1 MANLTYPDVV
11 ADATNGTTGTQIAD
25 AFNEIKTVVN
35 ENAGS
40 SGGDLYQQLM
50 NDKDVVD
57 FWLPSASP
65 RLLQKSKVES
75 SESPSPYP
83 LTTFSTSGV
92 LLNSD
97 RITFPNQNHKRAIT
111 VDGAGAMTNLVFFN
125 MKAPASGATFNTFEE
140 INNGNRGGSG
150 GLTMYFTNR
159 FETGYASQSLTQMTA
174 TWIDSGGDVGV
185 GLHYAQ
191 SDIVFTP
198 TEAVVTLYID
208 GIQRAQKAYT
218 GAPSLTESFS
228 AQRIDSNVK
237 ADTAF
242 WGRWNRQLTQQEAL
256 DIYNKL
262 RTEGGLPEV

>member
-1 MANLTYPDVV
+1 MAELTYPDIV
-11 ADATNGTTGTQIAD
+11 ASPINGTTGSELAD
-25 AFNEIKTVVN
+25 AMNQIKAVVN

-57 FWLPSASP
+57 FWLPGASP

-75 SESPSPYP
+75 SERQSPYP

-97 RITFPNQNHKRAIT
+97 RITFPNQNHRRALT

-125 MKAPASGATFNTFEE
+125 MKDLASGATFITFEE
-140 INNGNRGGSG
+140 IDNGRRGGSG

-159 FETGYASQSLTQMTA
+159 FGTGYASQSLTEMTA
-174 TWIDSGGDVGV
+174 TWIDSGRDVGA

-198 TEAVVTLYID
+198 TESVVTLYID
-208 GIQRAQKAYT
+208 GIQRAQETYS

-228 AQRIDSNVK
+228 AQRIDSNAK